1 MRPFHGTACAATTA
15 LAVAAIMA
23 VPVAAAAPDNAP
35 LEPPFVGFC
44 QWKVAGPEVVLSSPA
59 GIPVQME
66 TDGGRWFTEGRFT
79 SKDYNRYRGPAY
91 GGVVEGTNQ
100 LDFTVEFKPQSLLFE
115 SPSYTS
121 HYTGSINANG
131 SAQGT
136 VLDDKGAT
144 KNWSTDSGFVC
155 VPTS

>member
-1 MRPFHGTACAATTA
+1 MRPLHGTACAATTV
-15 LAVAAIMA
+15 LAVAAIIA
-23 VPVAAAAPDNAP
+23 VPVASAAPDTTP

-44 QWKVAGPEVVLSSPA
+44 QWKMAGPQVVLSSPA
-59 GIPVQME
+59 GIPVKMT
-66 TDGGRWFTEGRFT
+66 TDGGRWFTEGYFL
-79 SKDYNRYRGPAY
+79 SKDGYSFSGPAY

-100 LDFTVEFKPQSLLFE
+100 LDFTAEFRGGSGFPMIT
-115 SPSYTS
+115 YTS

-144 KNWSTDSGFVC
+144 KNWSTGTGFVC
-155 VPTS
+155 VP